1 MPPACFSNYG
11 TTIVRRYVKS
21 TNHPG
26 LAFRSEFSVGWPWSV
41 PPGSTGPQCSCWLC
55 RVGLAQGI
63 LNNSFLVCYLMWEP
77 LQKGRGRHGSELSA
91 TEDKQWSCP
100 LTDQAS
106 LLLLGGLCVFLLGR
120 SIIFI
125 LRKQIT
131 NKNSHWPL
139 VKMHTVASLCNC
151 IPRNL
156 ILKWIVMNQILFP
169 YRKTAITGT
178 CVPHQE
184 FGIK

>member
-1 MPPACFSNYG
+1 MSPALAGGFS
-11 TTIVRRYVKS
+11 TT
-21 TNHPG
+21 
-26 LAFRSEFSVGWPWSV
+26 A
-41 PPGSTGPQCSCWLC
+41 PPGKPP
-55 RVGLAQGI
+55 
-63 LNNSFLVCYLMWEP
+63 VCYLMWEP

-106 LLLLGGLCVFLLGR
+106 LLLLGGFCVFLLGR
-120 SIIFI
+120 TIVFI

-131 NKNSHWPL
+131 NKNSHLPL

-156 ILKWIVMNQILFP
+156 ILKWIVMNQIRFP
-169 YRKTAITGT
+169 YRKVAIIGT